1 VDIKDLLRLIESWG
15 KDDPAVDMGPMP
27 WGDGK
32 VDDKDLEV
40 LMSHW
45 GQEVDDPTLVG
56 HWPLDEADG
65 ITAHDRAGGNDGTI
79 MGLPQWQPQSGS
91 IAGALELNGKT
102 FLMANSAINPTS
114 GPFSVLAWN
123 KGGAPGQQTI
133 VSQQGAANWLLADAQ
148 GALATE
154 LSKDGRTSAGLSS
167 PMLITDGNW
176 HRIAFTWDGMDRRLY
191 VDGVL
196 AAEDTQEG
204 LTGSSGKLILGA
216 GSQLAPGTFWSGLID
231 DVRIYNRAVQP

>member
-1 VDIKDLLRLIESWG
+1 VDI
-15 KDDPAVDMGPMP
+15 GPMP

-40 LMSHW
+40 LMSYW

-65 ITAHDRAGGNDGTI
+65 IMAHDRAGGNDGMLI
-79 MGLPQWQPQSGS
+79 GLPQWRPQGGT
-91 IAGALELNGKT
+91 IGGALELNGKT
-102 FLMANSAINPTS
+102 FLAAKSAVNPAKN
-114 GPFSVLAWN
+114 PFSIAAWI
-123 KGGAPGQQTI
+123 KGGAPDQTI

-154 LSKDGRTSAGLSS
+154 LSKGGQTSAGLSS
-167 PMLITDGNW
+167 QAVITDGNW
-176 HRIAFTWDGMDRRLY
+176 HRIAFTWDGTNRRLY
-191 VDGVL
+191 LDGVL

-204 LTGSSGKLILGA
+204 LADSSGQLILGA
-216 GSQLAPGTFWSGLID
+216 GKNMAPGTFWSGLID
-231 DVRIYNRAVQP
+231 DVRIYSRAVKP